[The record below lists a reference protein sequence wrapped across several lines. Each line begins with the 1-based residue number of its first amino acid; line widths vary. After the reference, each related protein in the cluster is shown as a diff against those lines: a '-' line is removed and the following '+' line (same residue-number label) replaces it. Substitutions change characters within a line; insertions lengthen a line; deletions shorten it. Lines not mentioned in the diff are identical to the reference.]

1 MPSFQDLS
9 ENLGPGRGHR
19 PEGQKLEALKGKA
32 APGWNHLQCEARQE
46 WMTWTKQTTKV
57 VPETFQE
64 LQSWSP
70 EVWITGGKEAE
81 AVDKDTHRKLGLEQT
96 EPTGSLG
103 SNFIF

>member
-46 WMTWTKQTTKV
+46 
-57 VPETFQE
+57 
-64 LQSWSP
+64 
-70 EVWITGGKEAE
+70 
-81 AVDKDTHRKLGLEQT
+81 
-96 EPTGSLG
+96 
-103 SNFIF
+103 